1 MKAINADQEETQYEE
16 DIKKRILAKALEFV
30 QKSGWSVESL
40 AQGAEAAGYPGIAH
54 GLFPNGGGDLVHF
67 FNVTCNESLVE
78 EMKTWP
84 KEDLKES
91 KVPAQQIENAIMT
104 RLLMIDPYKSTWP
117 KAMAIQTLPNNVPNC
132 LATLLSLVDD
142 ICYHTGDRSVDFNWY
157 IRRVGLAG
165 IYKASELF
173 YLTDATQNS
182 SGTRNFVKSRIRDAE
197 FIQIALNMNPVSVA
211 PQTLTAAFVTEA
223 ALADDALKYK
233 LLVNHISPSIFNFI
247 QACTTYVD
255 AMTTLSTTYEKQ
267 KNIILARHRLAT
279 RKQQPGETLAEYSR
293 SLAILARECHF
304 KAVTANEHQNETV
317 RSTFIAGILCQKIRE
332 RLLEK
337 STMSLEETLNLA
349 TSSETAENT
358 SRLLTV
364 SSPSTS
370 AVPVNTISETQ
381 ASQPQLN
388 LAASKPQNFHHS
400 RPTQSDRRCFFCGG
414 NVHKRIKCPA
424 NNAQCQL
431 CSKKGHFA
439 TVCRSSRP
447 GQHTVNVI
455 TMDDDDVTQP
465 QVTDS
470 HLSMISA
477 AAPSSL
483 RKATIPITL
492 NNYQAD
498 ALLDTGS
505 SISFIDK
512 NTALTMNLKRKPCRQ
527 AITLASLNNI
537 SYVEGLCYATIQIGE
552 HIYQHQPLLIVVDDD
567 SSDDEEQLEMEEVPS
582 NEAPPASPEV
592 ESTQV
597 RRSVRERKP
606 PAHFQDYVSS

>member
-1 MKAINADQEETQYEE
+1 MPDEKEKSFSISRYLRPERFDVEPAMADSDLKWIHWKYSFENF
-16 DIKKRILAKALEFV
+16 I
-30 QKSGWSVESL
+30 
-40 AQGAEAAGYPGIAH
+40 AQEAA
-54 GLFPNGGGDLVHF
+54 
-67 FNVTCNESLVE
+67 S
-78 EMKTWP
+78 
-84 KEDLKES
+84 
-91 KVPAQQIENAIMT
+91 
-104 RLLMIDPYKSTWP
+104 
-117 KAMAIQTLPNNVPNC
+117 
-132 LATLLSLVDD
+132 
-142 ICYHTGDRSVDFNWY
+142 
-157 IRRVGLAG
+157 
-165 IYKASELF
+165 
-173 YLTDATQNS
+173 
-182 SGTRNFVKSRIRDAE
+182 
-197 FIQIALNMNPVSVA
+197 
-211 PQTLTAAFVTEA
+211 
-223 ALADDALKYK
+223 ADDALKYK

-267 KNIILARHRLAT
+267 KNIILARHRLVT

-317 RSTFIAGILCQKIRE
+317 RGTFIAGILSQKIRE

-349 TSSETAENT
+349 TSLETAENT

-370 AVPVNTISETQ
+370 AVPINTISETQ

-414 NVHKRIKCPA
+414 NVHKRTKCPA

-447 GQHTVNVI
+447 GQRTVNVI

-592 ESTQV
+592 EGTQV

>member
-1 MKAINADQEETQYEE
+1 MPDEKE
-16 DIKKRILAKALEFV
+16 
-30 QKSGWSVESL
+30 KSFSISRYLRPERFDVEPAMAGSDL
-40 AQGAEAAGYPGIAH
+40 KWIHWKYSFENFIAQEAA
-54 GLFPNGGGDLVHF
+54 
-67 FNVTCNESLVE
+67 S
-78 EMKTWP
+78 
-84 KEDLKES
+84 
-91 KVPAQQIENAIMT
+91 
-104 RLLMIDPYKSTWP
+104 
-117 KAMAIQTLPNNVPNC
+117 
-132 LATLLSLVDD
+132 
-142 ICYHTGDRSVDFNWY
+142 
-157 IRRVGLAG
+157 
-165 IYKASELF
+165 
-173 YLTDATQNS
+173 
-182 SGTRNFVKSRIRDAE
+182 
-197 FIQIALNMNPVSVA
+197 
-211 PQTLTAAFVTEA
+211 
-223 ALADDALKYK
+223 ADDALKYK

-317 RSTFIAGILCQKIRE
+317 RSTFIAGILSQKIRE

-349 TSSETAENT
+349 TSLETAENT

-447 GQHTVNVI
+447 GQRTVNVI

-537 SYVEGLCYATIQIGE
+537 SYVEGLCYATIQIADGRE
-552 HIYQHQPLLIVVDDD
+552 TTVSNRSLAPLPQVVDDD